1 MGSRQ
6 GDQRY
11 GGIVQPQVDR
21 NRVVIPRTAVKQIDV
36 IAKILFKADAGV
48 QVVKPGS
55 RALAVTSYP
64 RAMRC
69 SRMSER
75 GCQPANGW

>member
-6 GDQRY
+6 GDQRN

-21 NRVVIPRTAVKQIDV
+21 NRIVIPRTAVKQIDV

-48 QVVKPGS
+48 QVMKPGKPGFG
-55 RALAVTSYP
+55 RYVVPARHALFA
-64 RAMRC
+64 
-69 SRMSER
+69 ER